1 MVDKV
6 VGLERALSLIKD
18 GDVLMIGG
26 FLANGTPE
34 RLIDGLVE
42 RGIQDLTL
50 ICNDTG
56 FIDRGVGKLVAS
68 KQFKTIY
75 ASHIGT
81 NKETGRQ
88 MNEGETI
95 VNLVPQGTLVEQ
107 IRAGGYGLGGIL
119 TRTGIGTMVQQGKE
133 KVEVDGVEYL
143 LEKPLNAD
151 VALLYGTKVDRF
163 GNTIYQ
169 GSTNNF
175 NNVMAAAAKVT
186 IVEAE
191 EIVEVGE
198 LDPNTV
204 HTSGIFVNY
213 VVDGRE

>member
-6 VGLERALSLIKD
+6 ISLERALSFVKD
-18 GDVLMIGG
+18 GDVVMVGG

-34 RLIDGLVE
+34 RLIDGLV
-42 RGIQDLTL
+42 GKGVKDLTL

-56 FIDRGVGKLVAS
+56 FVDRGVGKLVVS
-68 KQFKTIY
+68 KQFRTIY

-95 VNLVPQGTLVEQ
+95 VNLVPQGTLAEQ

-133 KVEVDGVEYL
+133 KIEVDGVEYL
-143 LEKPLNAD
+143 LEKPLQAD
-151 VALLYGTKVDRF
+151 VALLYGTKVDRY
-163 GNTIYQ
+163 GNIVYQ

-175 NNVMAAAAKVT
+175 NHIMAAAAKVT

-191 EIVEVGE
+191 EVVEIGE